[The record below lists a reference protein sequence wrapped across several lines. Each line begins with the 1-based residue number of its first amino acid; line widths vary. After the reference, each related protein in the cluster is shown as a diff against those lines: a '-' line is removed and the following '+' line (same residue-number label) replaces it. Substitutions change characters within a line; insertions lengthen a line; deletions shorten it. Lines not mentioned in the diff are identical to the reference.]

1 MVDVNVTQED
11 LDEYLEHHGVKGM
24 RWGHRKPQDAS
35 AETKTTGQKVKQGLK
50 VGGAVAAATVATS
63 MAITAAQGLKK
74 AHDLMKQY
82 GATSIKDIFKVLDEL
97 G

>member
-1 MVDVNVTQED
+1 MGVTQED
-11 LDEYLEHHGVKGM
+11 LDDYLEHFGVKGM
-24 RWGHRKPQDAS
+24 RWGHRKPQDQS
-35 AETKTTGQKVKQGLK
+35 TEPKTTGQKVKKGLK
-50 VGGAVAAATVATS
+50 IGGAAAGAVVATS

-82 GATSIKDIFKVLDEL
+82 GTTSIKDIFKVLDEL